1 MQYHL
6 ERSDELQA
14 IESKLLDEIENSEKE
29 IHPKHAP
36 TFTAIIL
43 KKIAFLNEILGFV
56 ESNPSITKEELAALV
71 DHKLET
77 EETALKKANNVFDTE
92 KIFVN
97 LRTLEWIKYLITEKN
112 GRVPRGSDWED

>member
-56 ESNPSITKEELAALV
+56 ESNPSITTEELAALV

-92 KIFVN
+92 KIFGN

-112 GRVPRGSDWED
+112 GRVPRGSDWEA